1 MQTFKL
7 YITFVLIFS
16 FISFSSF
23 SQEKKQNFFIR
34 YINKFTKDSTE
45 KSKPQFLIYPTVA
58 YAPETKWEFG
68 ISTVFV
74 GYAKGDTNNRLSEIN
89 AFAFVTTESQ
99 YGAYIEHALHSDK
112 NTWFFLGKLKTQSFP
127 LSYYGI
133 GHNTSKEKLATVEA
147 FSFNWKERVL
157 RKVWKD
163 FFIGIELDFQG
174 LDRVN
179 FKPYTSDLSLLQPT
193 GYKGSNNLGV
203 GFGLLYDN
211 RHNVLNVRNGL
222 FAETAL
228 LNYQKSLGSIT
239 NFSSLFTDFR
249 YFHPIRKRNVLAIQ
263 SVGQFT
269 FGDAPFNQYAL
280 LGGEMMMR
288 GYYLGRFRDR
298 NYISFQTEY
307 RMLPLS
313 FAKKFGCAVFAS
325 TGMIYDQFSSITSK
339 HIKYAGGAGIHYL
352 LFPRKD
358 VWTRL
363 DFAVNNEGGTGF
375 YFFMGCAF

>member
-1 MQTFKL
+1 MLFIRL
-7 YITFVLIFS
+7 FFTFVFTITCVS
-16 FISFSSF
+16 NTSF

-45 KSKPQFLIYPTVA
+45 KSKPQLLVYPTVA

-89 AFAFVTTESQ
+89 AFGFVTTQSQ

-112 NTWFFLGKLKTQSFP
+112 NTWFLLGKLKTQSFP

-133 GHNTSKEKLATVEA
+133 GYNSSKEKLATVEA
-147 FSFNWKERVL
+147 FSFNWKERLL

-163 FFIGIELDFQG
+163 FFIGIELDYQS
-174 LDRVN
+174 LSRVN
-179 FKPYTSDLSLLQPT
+179 FKANTNNLSLLQPT
-193 GYKGSNNLGV
+193 GYKGSNNLGI

-211 RHNVLNVRNGL
+211 RHNVLNVRHGL

-228 LNYQKSLGSIT
+228 LNYQKAFGSIT
-239 NFSSLFTDFR
+239 NFSSIFTDFR
-249 YFHPIRKRNVLAIQ
+249 CFHPIRKRNVLAIQ

-269 FGDAPFNQYAL
+269 LGDAPFNQYAL

-325 TGMIYDQFSSITSK
+325 TGIIYNQFSSITGK
-339 HIKYAGGAGIHYL
+339 HLKYAGGAGIHYL
-352 LFPRKD
+352 LFPKKD

>member
-1 MQTFKL
+1 MLKFRTNIL
-7 YITFVLIFS
+7 FS
-16 FISFSSF
+16 FFLCFISSLTY
-23 SQEKKQNFFIR
+23 SQEKKQNFIVR

-68 ISTVFV
+68 LSSVFV

-133 GHNTSKEKLATVEA
+133 GHNTSKDKLATVEA

-163 FFIGIELDFQG
+163 FFVGIELDFQS
-174 LDRVN
+174 LSRVN
-179 FKPYTSDLSLLQPT
+179 FKPYTTDVSLLQPT
-193 GYKGSNNLGV
+193 GYTGSNNLGV

-211 RHNVLNVRNGL
+211 RHNVLNVRHGL

-228 LNYQKSLGSIT
+228 LNYRKGLGSIN
-239 NFSSLFTDFR
+239 NFSTVFTDFR
-249 YFHPIRKRNVLAIQ
+249 YFHPIRKRNVLALQ

-269 FGDAPFNQYAL
+269 LGDAPFNQYAL

-325 TGMIYDQFSSITSK
+325 TGIIYDEISTITSK

-358 VWTRL
+358 VWTRI
-363 DFAVNNEGGTGF
+363 DFAVNNEGGNGI